1 MIEAGP
7 IGDLDD
13 EDARPPS
20 GLWLRLL
27 PPLLAAIVVGCAGA
41 AFWVVLV
48 SNQNQYTERAYTAWH
63 AGEAVAAYDRL
74 SQALAADSA
83 LDGPVADAP
92 AANGPEA
99 ANATDANPPSDA
111 DATTGSGRAGVS
123 LAAFNQAVARLRE
136 PDHAAA
142 IATNPAIKA
151 LVRRLIAEQN
161 QFALL
166 SRQLNRAAA
175 AGPPETTVSAAP
187 LATPSAAPG
196 ADALAA
202 PSAAPGADALAAS
215 SAAPGAGA
223 LAAPSAAPR
232 TATLAAPLAAPLAAT
247 LADDTVELAR
257 LNEAVNQEG
266 AVRAEQQ
273 KDAADRRRALTAA
286 LVVALAAAG
295 LLMIGLLVE
304 RSREFQ
310 ISSRALRQTGER
322 LRRALETAGRAEIT
336 SARFIAAVGQDLRA
350 PMDTVMSLADS
361 LLEQPLTPAQGDLAG
376 RIRLAGGELA
386 RALDDAIDYASLRA
400 DALTLRD
407 QAFSPEAVTAAAV
420 AGVEA
425 RARAK
430 GLTIVAIPAPGL
442 PRMLLGD
449 SDRVGRV
456 LARLLANA
464 VRLTERGGVSLQ
476 VLCKDRNAISA
487 VLEWVVTDSGAG
499 MDPARIDLLFGAD
512 PEAVSRLDDDD
523 ATDLGL
529 ALCRRLVSRM
539 GGGMTVE
546 QAAGEGTRF
555 RVRLPLRIAPAGRSV
570 AKLATA
576 PSAAHLRD
584 RLQAMGRRPR
594 LLMAEDMPAGQ
605 FILRQLLAR
614 EGIVPD
620 VVGDGRAAVRAAERN
635 RYDVICLDLRMPDMD
650 GLEAAR
656 RIRSGRGPSA
666 TAPIIAV
673 TAHNTAAD
681 IQACQ
686 SAGMT
691 MFIEKPV
698 RRETLL
704 NAILASLSGPEEAA
718 GQASVPIPAD
728 LASGV
733 GHAAD

>member
-1 MIEAGP
+1 
-7 IGDLDD
+7 
-13 EDARPPS
+13 
-20 GLWLRLL
+20 
-27 PPLLAAIVVGCAGA
+27 
-41 AFWVVLV
+41 
-48 SNQNQYTERAYTAWH
+48 
-63 AGEAVAAYDRL
+63 
-74 SQALAADSA
+74 
-83 LDGPVADAP
+83 
-92 AANGPEA
+92 
-99 ANATDANPPSDA
+99 
-111 DATTGSGRAGVS
+111 
-123 LAAFNQAVARLRE
+123 
-136 PDHAAA
+136 
-142 IATNPAIKA
+142 
-151 LVRRLIAEQN
+151 
-161 QFALL
+161 
-166 SRQLNRAAA
+166 
-175 AGPPETTVSAAP
+175 
-187 LATPSAAPG
+187 
-196 ADALAA
+196 
-202 PSAAPGADALAAS
+202 
-215 SAAPGAGA
+215 
-223 LAAPSAAPR
+223 
-232 TATLAAPLAAPLAAT
+232 
-247 LADDTVELAR
+247 
-257 LNEAVNQEG
+257 
-266 AVRAEQQ
+266 
-273 KDAADRRRALTAA
+273 
-286 LVVALAAAG
+286 
-295 LLMIGLLVE
+295 
-304 RSREFQ
+304 
-310 ISSRALRQTGER
+310 
-322 LRRALETAGRAEIT
+322 
-336 SARFIAAVGQDLRA
+336 
-350 PMDTVMSLADS
+350 MDTVMSLADS

-464 VRLTERGGVSLQ
+464 VRLTEQGGVSLQ

-487 VLEWVVTDSGAG
+487 MLEWVVTDSGAG

-512 PEAVSRLDDDD
+512 PDALSRPDDDD
-523 ATDLGL
+523 SPDLGL

-539 GGGMTVE
+539 GGGMSVE

-576 PSAAHLRD
+576 PSAAPLRD

-614 EGIVPD
+614 EGIAPD

-635 RYDVICLDLRMPDMD
+635 RYDVICLDLRMPDMG

-704 NAILASLSGPEEAA
+704 NAILASLAGPEEAA
-718 GQASVPIPAD
+718 GQASVPIPVN